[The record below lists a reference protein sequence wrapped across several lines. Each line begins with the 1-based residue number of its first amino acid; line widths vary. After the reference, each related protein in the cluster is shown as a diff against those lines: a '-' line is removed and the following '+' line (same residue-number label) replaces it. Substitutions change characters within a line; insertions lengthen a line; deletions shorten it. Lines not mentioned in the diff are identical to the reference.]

1 MTKRTKKLW
10 ITAASSLAV
19 LAALGSGT
27 ALTMHA
33 ANDVSSVS
41 QTTAP
46 TTATADSTKVSAKS
60 VSGTKQNYTV
70 KYQDKSGDQNATF
83 QKKTLGTSQTANKE
97 VDYVGK
103 TDGAAVKL
111 TNSTKAVSQG
121 VMGHTYVHWN
131 TGKWSVTAVT
141 DNADQA
147 GTPAQFAKQVNR
159 QLKRASLPSQA
170 KRGAVTVYSG
180 DEADQA
186 NTVQWQS
193 GKHLYTVSGQ
203 SAATTVK
210 LAQNSQK

>member
-103 TDGAAVKL
+103 NDGAAVKL

-131 TGKWSVTAVT
+131 TGKWSITAVT
-141 DNADQA
+141 NNADAA
-147 GTPAQFAKQVNR
+147 GNPQQFAKQINK
-159 QLKRASLPSQA
+159 QLQKATLPANA
-170 KRGAVTVYSG
+170 KSGSVTVYSG
-180 DEADQA
+180 NEGDQA
-186 NTVQWQS
+186 NTVKWQS
-193 GKHLYTVSGQ
+193 GKHLYTVNGED
-203 SAATTVK
+203 AATTVK
-210 LAQNSQK
+210 LAQNAD